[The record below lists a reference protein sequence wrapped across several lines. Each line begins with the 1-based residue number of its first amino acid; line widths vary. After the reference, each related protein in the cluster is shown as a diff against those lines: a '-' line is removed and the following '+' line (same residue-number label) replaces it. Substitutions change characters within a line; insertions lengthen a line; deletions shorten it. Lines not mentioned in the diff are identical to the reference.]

1 MHKYDSISC
10 NEMKN
15 WDTRNIIWVKNISN
29 YNEPSESE

>member
-15 WDTRNIIWVKNISN
+15 VNTHNKIWVKNISN
-29 YNEPSESE
+29 Y